1 MIEAAAADVVDL
13 AEGLELEEFNVS
25 QINLP
30 VTDAPLRSETQTGLE
45 ALDGDF
51 NFDDFAKSPEPV
63 VEAAPAP
70 AAFESFESVD
80 MGSAAAAFDAE
91 LSGQGADDLSLDEEA
106 GFDVADDASDALS
119 SLDKEFTF
127 LAATDENATRLE
139 LARAYVD
146 MGDKAAA
153 RDLLE
158 EVVADGKENQK
169 QEAQGML
176 MRIA

>member
-1 MIEAAAADVVDL
+1 
-13 AEGLELEEFNVS
+13 
-25 QINLP
+25 
-30 VTDAPLRSETQTGLE
+30 
-45 ALDGDF
+45 
-51 NFDDFAKSPEPV
+51 
-63 VEAAPAP
+63 
-70 AAFESFESVD
+70 
-80 MGSAAAAFDAE
+80 
-91 LSGQGADDLSLDEEA
+91 
-106 GFDVADDASDALS
+106 LS